1 MFNIFENFKN
11 INIMFNIYIILLI
24 IKMSRIKKILLVTA
38 LSQELNVIK
47 SEIKKL
53 KIPNLKVSYLS
64 TWMGNYNMI
73 LNLTRFLEQN
83 WDFDFVLNIWTCWYK
98 SDYKDFFQVIRIFNF
113 SNKKELLVPHLIN
126 FWDFESIFCSEKVV
140 FDSEILWEEQ
150 FVDME
155 SFGFELV
162 CDSFSLSRAIFKVPV
177 DKIWT
182 ETKNFDFS
190 LASSYLREKIDY
202 KKLFEEILK
211 YLEKIPEKQDFDNYF
226 SEINFTF
233 SQKEIFKKLFF
244 KYKALVSD
252 NFESYFEENKS
263 LQKEKFL
270 KNLENFLDKF
280 TQI

>member
-83 WDFDFVLNIWTCWYK
+83 RYFDFVLNIWTCWYK

-126 FWDFESIFCSEKVV
+126 F
-140 FDSEILWEEQ
+140 EILK
-150 FVDME
+150 V
-155 SFGFELV
+155 
-162 CDSFSLSRAIFKVPV
+162 FSVV
-177 DKIWT
+177 
-182 ETKNFDFS
+182 
-190 LASSYLREKIDY
+190 
-202 KKLFEEILK
+202 KKLFLI
-211 YLEKIPEKQDFDNYF
+211 
-226 SEINFTF
+226 
-233 SQKEIFKKLFF
+233 QK
-244 KYKALVSD
+244 
-252 NFESYFEENKS
+252 YFEKS
-263 LQKEKFL
+263 NSLIWKVL
-270 KNLENFLDKF
+270 VLS
-280 TQI
+280 